1 MSVRFDTNFEIKWK
15 KTYCNNAFFFADGH
29 SEKFESMSV
38 RCDTNIEI
46 NLIKLLYNNAFFFAD
61 GHADNSNG
69 GKSYFENKI

>member
-1 MSVRFDTNFEIKWK
+1 MIDLTQILKLNEK
-15 KTYCNNAFFFADGH
+15 KFTAIMLFFLQMVILKSLKVLSF
-29 SEKFESMSV
+29 